1 MRIGGSLRQIVLV
14 ILTAIAALTVG
25 QWLRQTVDRA
35 NATPAPAAT
44 TSPTPSPAGS
54 LAP

>member
-1 MRIGGSLRQIVLV
+1 MRTLRQIVLV
-14 ILTAIAALTVG
+14 ALTALAAVTVG

-35 NATPAPAAT
+35 NASPAPAAT
-44 TSPTPSPAGS
+44 SPATPSAAGS